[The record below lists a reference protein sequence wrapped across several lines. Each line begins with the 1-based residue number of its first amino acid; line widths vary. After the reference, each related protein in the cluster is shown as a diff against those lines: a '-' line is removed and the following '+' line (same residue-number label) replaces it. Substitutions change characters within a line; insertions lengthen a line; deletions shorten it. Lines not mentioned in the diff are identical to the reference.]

1 MIRESGVD
9 SKTVSF
15 ILCTVLLFAADQ
27 VSKQL
32 VVSRILPG
40 HSVPFLGGYVSLA
53 PIRNTGLVMG
63 FLPNFSHFTIL
74 ITVLVL
80 IVFILS
86 WLTKFRKRGNL
97 GITFIIAGAAG
108 NLWDRVLRGAVIDFI
123 GIGVWPMFNLADVF
137 IIVGAILTVCT
148 LLFSQKNVRHNPV
161 I

>member
-1 MIRESGVD
+1 MIRKGGVD
-9 SKTVSF
+9 SKTVDF

-63 FLPNFSHFTIL
+63 FLPDFSHFTIL

-108 NLWDRVLRGAVIDFI
+108 NLWDRVLRGAVVDFI
-123 GIGVWPMFNLADVF
+123 DVTIWPIFNLADVL
-137 IIVGAILTVCT
+137 ITVGVVLTVYS
-148 LLFSQKNVRHNPV
+148 LIFSRKNVGHNRA

>member
-53 PIRNTGLVMG
+53 PIRNTGLAMG

-108 NLWDRVLRGAVIDFI
+108 NLWDRVLRGAVVDFI
-123 GIGVWPMFNLADVF
+123 DVTIWPIFNLADVL
-137 IIVGAILTVCT
+137 ITVGVVLTVYS
-148 LLFSQKNVRHNPV
+148 LIFSRKNVGHNRT